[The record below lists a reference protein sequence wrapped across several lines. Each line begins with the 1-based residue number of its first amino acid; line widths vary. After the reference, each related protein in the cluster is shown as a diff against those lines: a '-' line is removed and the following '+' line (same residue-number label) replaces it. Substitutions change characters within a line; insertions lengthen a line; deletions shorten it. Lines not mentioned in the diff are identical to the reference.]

1 MAKIVYSIVPRQV
14 DVVVDVVVFV
24 LVVVVVVR
32 PDDVERQ
39 LKTESPGNCFRF

>member
-14 DVVVDVVVFV
+14 DVVVDVVIVV
-24 LVVVVVVR
+24 LVVVVVR